1 MSIDLSSPDAVA
13 TLPETDRFATGPLLI
28 ATDGSTSSEA
38 AFPAAMLLASH
49 LETEVEVLSVIE
61 PIPLMGGYPS
71 APTTYL
77 GDVVDTEPALQ
88 RATEQVRKL
97 GEGATRW
104 PVNVILGN
112 PVDVI
117 VREAR
122 ERRARMIVV
131 GLNHHDTLD
140 RLLWGDTMLGLVR
153 RGDTPVLAVSPA
165 LKSLPRR
172 VVIAVDFSQA
182 SVAAMRAALMLLD
195 TPATVYLVHVKV
207 TAELPL
213 TEFALWDREYDVA
226 LPEAFDRVT
235 AELDIPPGVRVER
248 VILRGHTPRAI
259 LEFAESIDADLLVA
273 GSHGHGAIRRLIV
286 GSVVTHLLRR
296 TPCSILI
303 VPRPDA
309 EYLGLEPRGQHVE
322 GFMPSEIPDW
332 SCRGISP
339 ATAL

>member
-13 TLPETDRFATGPLLI
+13 TLPEPDRFATGPLLV

-38 AFPAAMLLASH
+38 AFPAAMLLAEH
-49 LETEVEVLSVIE
+49 LRTEVEVLSVIE

-88 RATEQVRKL
+88 RATEQVKKL
-97 GEGATRW
+97 GEGAARW

-153 RGDTPVLAVSPA
+153 RGDAPVLAVSPA

-172 VVIAVDFSQA
+172 VVVAVDFSQA
-182 SVAAMRAALMLLD
+182 SVSAMRTALMLVD
-195 TPATVYLVHVKV
+195 APATVYLVHVKV
-207 TAELPL
+207 SAELPL
-213 TEFALWDREYDVA
+213 TELALWDREYHIA
-226 LPEAFDRVT
+226 LPEAFDRVI
-235 AELDIPPGVRVER
+235 AGLHIPLGVRIER
-248 VILRGHTPRAI
+248 VTLRGHTPRAI
-259 LEFAESIDADLLVA
+259 LEFAESVDADLLVA
-273 GSHGHGAIRRLIV
+273 GSHGRGAIRRLIV
-286 GSVVTHLLRR
+286 GSVATHLLRE

-303 VPRPDA
+303 VPRA
-309 EYLGLEPRGQHVE
+309 AVEYRGSESRQQYVE

-332 SCRGISP
+332 SMSRN
-339 ATAL
+339 